1 MGRGKI
7 EIKKIENP
15 TSRQVTFS
23 KRRGGLMKK
32 AHELSVLCDA
42 EIAVIIF
49 SSTGK
54 LFEFSSNGG
63 MKEILERYS
72 KNPDGVQ
79 AGRITDNSDYMSRE
93 VMKLRQQLEHSQHTQ
108 RHMLGEDLTVLSVTD
123 LLQLEQ
129 QLDVGVSRV
138 RQRKSQL
145 LLEEI
150 EELRRKVFENKL
162 HEENE
167 ELRRQLVDAKGT
179 GDVTGRGGRIYEI
192 HSPHPNRLYNWG
204 YSLRARAGQEDPLTR
219 IQGLRMRQPAALQSG
234 CCSNIHTDGSRLILE
249 LFAWRYIRQKVSQV
263 QLCTTLRHLRL
274 ADIFGRMKFCEY
286 SDL

>member
-72 KNPDGVQ
+72 KNPDGIQ
-79 AGRITDNSDYMSRE
+79 AGRMGDNNDYMSRE

-108 RHMLGEDLTVLSVTD
+108 RHMLGEDLTVLSVPD

-150 EELRRKVFENKL
+150 EELRRKEHKL

-167 ELRRQLVDAKGT
+167 ELRRKLVDAKGIA
-179 GDVTGRGGRIYEI
+179 DAAARGV
-192 HSPHPNRLYNWG
+192 P
-204 YSLRARAGQEDPLTR
+204 
-219 IQGLRMRQPAALQSG
+219 GLGSNLQSPNARSESAATQSVPQVYPLQPNLRDPQPTSQPSLQLG
-234 CCSNIHTDGSRLILE
+234 
-249 LFAWRYIRQKVSQV
+249 LFAQSSSRSRGPAHQNSGPENEATSRPSEWMLQ
-263 QLCTTLRHLRL
+263 H
-274 ADIFGRMKFCEY
+274 
-286 SDL
+286 

>member
-1 MGRGKI
+1 MQAGPTLKIAPLVEKPSMGRGKI

-72 KNPDGVQ
+72 KNADGIE
-79 AGRITDNSDYMSRE
+79 AGRTGDNSDYTSRE
-93 VMKLRQQLEHSQHTQ
+93 VMKLRQQLQHCQHTQ
-108 RHMLGEDLTVLSVTD
+108 RHMLGEDLTVLSVPD

-129 QLDVGVSRV
+129 QLDLGVSRV
-138 RQRKSQL
+138 RA
-145 LLEEI
+145 
-150 EELRRKVFENKL
+150 RKVD
-162 HEENE
+162 
-167 ELRRQLVDAKGT
+167 R
-179 GDVTGRGGRIYEI
+179 
-192 HSPHPNRLYNWG
+192 SPF
-204 YSLRARAGQEDPLTR
+204 RARVYEGAT
-219 IQGLRMRQPAALQSG
+219 LQ
-234 CCSNIHTDGSRLILE
+234 
-249 LFAWRYIRQKVSQV
+249 
-263 QLCTTLRHLRL
+263 
-274 ADIFGRMKFCEY
+274 M
-286 SDL
+286 